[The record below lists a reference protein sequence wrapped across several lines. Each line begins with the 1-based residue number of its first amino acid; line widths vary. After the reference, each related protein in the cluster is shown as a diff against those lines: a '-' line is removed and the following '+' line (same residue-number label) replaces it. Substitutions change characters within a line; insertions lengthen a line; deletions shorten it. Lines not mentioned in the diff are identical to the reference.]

1 MKKNSLLSLLTVVSA
16 MLLSLNVHAQR
27 VDSETGQVVW
37 LGERLS
43 TAISESTA
51 GRFVYLVE
59 FKSSLDA
66 NNKERYVTQG
76 GRYGVQGSLSS
87 IGMRMQFQNSTN
99 GGGFYQM
106 RTRIQN
112 SNDLTVRVDLGDL
125 LSVPTLNNDESVY
138 LDRSDRIIDNAN
150 DWPAGSSW
158 TYLRN
163 YPDWQI
169 TETTRSKGSITYV
182 NDTEPT
188 AVTVNTI
195 SFHNRN
201 AGNNAGWIGISNG
214 KLVLTTQ
221 NNAASFV
228 IITEENYNQAMTQ
241 VTWGEV
247 DLGVFVQAGEFSR
260 DNKDLL
266 YWRWGDP
273 IGESGEIN
281 VWPDEYQADSYDV
294 SSNQR
299 HWHQRNQNAMCNGT
313 EIPVNGS
320 ITKATV
326 GDNIPTGSG
335 TISRENYQSY
345 FADYYAGEIYNEAV
359 SLTQVLDGSSIPN
372 LTDGLYKFSAQAL
385 YYDGN
390 TGTTNNGVS
399 FFIIKREM
407 LDDDRNVVST
417 TFERLPIAPLGAT
430 GSRYNITPASGV
442 SAGYVFDTEKNSYM
456 LNYFL
461 EINGKTRLTIG
472 IEQTQAVGWTVIGN
486 IHLFAHGKQALFLNE
501 DWEDRNDYQI
511 SYHNNNDREVYTGD
525 PYFQMKYYED
535 YDYPATVYYQ
545 RTLKAGNWTTICMP
559 VSLTGAQV
567 AQAFGD
573 ETLVSEFD
581 KVEGTCLKFKKTVD
595 IATNLNEIII
605 QAGTPYIIKPS
616 KKSPDYTN
624 GKTLEIGNGQNNH
637 TVTIDGNVYAIGGVT
652 KGEGKGWQEEISPG
666 TPYTIITY
674 RENTTE
680 VKKTENGT
688 LTTRVKAPTEVKD
701 AGSGITFVGSFYKK
715 VITQAEIN
723 NDRAGKSGEADYYV
737 FSGGDLYHLQGG
749 RDWNIWAT
757 YAYLYLPKGSLTD
770 AKDFTMSVD
779 VDGVEEISTVIELD
793 EVVANPV
800 VGSGNVYTLNG
811 LKVGSKGGLNSLQ
824 KGIYIKNGK
833 KFIVK

>member
-1 MKKNSLLSLLTVVSA
+1 MKKKSLLSLITLVLA
-16 MLLSLNVHAQR
+16 MLSSLNAKAQL
-27 VDSETGQVVW
+27 VDSNTGQVVW
-37 LGERLS
+37 TGERLEDIIENDI
-43 TAISESTA
+43 TDDDDH
-51 GRFVYLVE
+51 FVYFVE
-59 FKSSLDA
+59 FKAQLDA

-76 GRYGVQGSLSS
+76 GTFGVQGTMSS
-87 IGMRMQFQNSTN
+87 IGMRMQIVRSPNLNSY
-99 GGGFYQM
+99 YQVI
-106 RTRIQN
+106 TRIKN
-112 SNDLTVRVDLGDL
+112 SIDPNERPDLGDRM
-125 LSVPTLNNDESVY
+125 SCYQPGNNSEVY
-138 LDRSDRIIDNAN
+138 LDRASRRITTGN
-150 DWPAGSSW
+150 
-158 TYLRN
+158 TN
-163 YPDWQI
+163 YPDWRIQ
-169 TETTRSKGSITYV
+169 EEEMSKGSITYV
-182 NDTEPT
+182 GHETPT
-188 AVTVNTI
+188 NVTVNTI
-195 SFHNRN
+195 RFQSRE
-201 AGNNAGWIGISNG
+201 GNYIRINDNG
-214 KLVLTTQ
+214 KLVLT
-221 NNAASFV
+221 NNVNQASRFV
-228 IITEENYNQAMTQ
+228 MITEASYNTAMLE
-241 VTWGEV
+241 VTWGEI
-247 DLGVFVQAGEFSR
+247 DLGVFVKAGEFSR
-260 DNKDLL
+260 DNKDLQ
-266 YWRWGDP
+266 YWKWG
-273 IGESGEIN
+273 S
-281 VWPDEYQADSYDV
+281 VFDENGQNTIYEDQSDSPLTT
-294 SSNQR
+294 NMTR
-299 HWHQRNQNAMCNGT
+299 WHQRNQNDMCNADLLSDNISGSS
-313 EIPVNGS
+313 IGS
-320 ITKATV
+320 IA
-326 GDNIPTGSG
+326 NSG
-335 TISRENYQSY
+335 TNYTEVTYHQN
-345 FADYYAGEIYNEAV
+345 FADYYAGEINNEV
-359 SLTQVLDGSSIPN
+359 ISLIQELDGGSIPN
-372 LTDGLYKFSAQAL
+372 LVDGLYKFTAQAL
-385 YYDGN
+385 YFDGE

-399 FFIIKREM
+399 YFIIKREV
-407 LDDDRNVVST
+407 LDGGNVVST
-417 TFERLPIAPLGAT
+417 TFERLPIAPLGAE
-430 GSRYNITPASGV
+430 GDRYGILPKSGV
-442 SAGYVFDTEKNSYM
+442 SAGYVFDTQKDAYT

-461 EINGKTRLTIG
+461 EVNGNTRLTIG

-486 IHLFAHGKQALFLNE
+486 IHLYAHGKQALFLNE

-525 PYFQMKYYED
+525 PYYQMKYYEN

-616 KKSPDYTN
+616 KRSPDYTN

-637 TVTIDGNVYAIGGVT
+637 TVTINGNVYAIGGVT
-652 KGEGKGWQEEISPG
+652 KGEGNGWQETIDPG
-666 TPYTIITY
+666 TPYTIVTY
-674 RENTTE
+674 KGNTTDE
-680 VKKTENGT
+680 KDRKGGI
-688 LTTRVKAPTEVKD
+688 LKTRVKAPTEVKD

-723 NDRAGKSGEADYYV
+723 NDRAGKSGDADYYV

-757 YAYLYLPKGSLTD
+757 YAYLYLPKGSLTG

>member
-1 MKKNSLLSLLTVVSA
+1 MKKNSLLSLLTLVSA
-16 MLLSLNVHAQR
+16 MLLSLNVHAQK
-27 VDSETGQVVW
+27 VDSETGLVVW
-37 LGERLS
+37 TGETLQK
-43 TAISESTA
+43 AIEESAA

-59 FKSSLDA
+59 FKNHLDV
-66 NNKERYVTQG
+66 NDKEKYMTQG
-76 GRYGVQGSLSS
+76 GQYGVQASLSS
-87 IGMRMQFQNSTN
+87 IGMRMQFKESGNNSQYP
-99 GGGFYQM
+99 GYYFM
-106 RTRIQN
+106 ITRIKN
-112 SNDLTVRVDLGDL
+112 SNDPTVRPDLGDQL
-125 LSVPTLNNDESVY
+125 GLSDLNEGSSVY
-138 LDRSDRIIDNAN
+138 LDRSDREGDFGN
-150 DWPAGSSW
+150 WQ
-158 TYLRN
+158 LN
-163 YPDWQI
+163 YPYWDIIEQDV
-169 TETTRSKGSITYV
+169 SKGYIKYV
-182 NDTEPT
+182 GESTTKE
-188 AVTVNTI
+188 VQVHTI
-195 SFHNRN
+195 SFRNRN
-201 AGNNAGWIGISNG
+201 TSQGNRYLTVNGDGKVVTTSNG
-214 KLVLTTQ
+214 
-221 NNAASFV
+221 NAATKWV
-228 IITEENYNQAMTQ
+228 IITEENYDQAMTQ

-266 YWRWGDP
+266 YWRWGEP
-273 IGESGEIN
+273 SESDGTITLLS
-281 VWPDEYQADSYDV
+281 DQADSRAA
-294 SSNQR
+294 N
-299 HWHQRNQNAMCNGT
+299 HWHQRNQNEMCNG
-313 EIPVNGS
+313 IVLSDDASGYIS
-320 ITKATV
+320 KADAGNNLPTAHDWGGNV
-326 GDNIPTGSG
+326 LTNIPK
-335 TISRENYQSY
+335 EQFQNNY
-345 FADYYAGEIYNEAV
+345 ADYYAGEIYNEAL

-399 FFIIKREM
+399 YFIIKREL
-407 LDDDRNVVST
+407 LDDDGNVVST
-417 TFERLPIAPLGAT
+417 TFERLPIAPLGAV
-430 GSRYNITPASGV
+430 GSRHNINPESGV
-442 SAGYVFDTEKNSYM
+442 SAGYVFDSEKNSYM

-472 IEQTQAVGWTVIGN
+472 IEQTEAVGWTVIGN

-535 YDYPATVYYQ
+535 YDYPATVFYQ
-545 RTLKAGNWTTICMP
+545 RTLTAGNWTTICMP

-616 KKSPDYTN
+616 KRSPDYTN
-624 GKTLEIGNGQNNH
+624 GKELEIGNGQNNH

-652 KGEGKGWQEEISPG
+652 KGEGNGWQEEISPG

-680 VKKTENGT
+680 VKDTKGGT
-688 LTTRVKAPTEVKD
+688 LKTKVKAPTKVTD

-757 YAYLYLPKGSLTD
+757 YAYLYLPKGSPTG